1 MLRVDGLEAG
11 YGKAQALHEV
21 SLTVDSGEIVTIL
34 GPNGAG
40 KTTLVNAIAAV
51 LRPWTGSVSFDGVEL
66 TALPPHQVITHGLA
80 LVPEGRRIFPKM
92 TVGENLDIGSYA
104 RSARIGH
111 HEALVSVYTIFPRLR
126 ERVRQVAGTLSGG
139 EQQMLAI
146 GRALMAQPRLLLL
159 DEPSLG
165 LAPIVVESIF
175 DVLREINAT
184 GVSILLVE
192 QNAVEAL
199 DIASRGYVLED
210 GRVVGKGTAAE
221 LEQDERLRK
230 AYLGL

>member
-11 YGKAQALHEV
+11 YGRAQALHDV

-40 KTTLVNAIAAV
+40 KSTLVNAIAAV

-104 RSARIGH
+104 RAARIGH
-111 HEALVSVYTIFPRLR
+111 DQALESVYTIFPRLR
-126 ERVRQVAGTLSGG
+126 ERVGQVAGTLSGG

-199 DIASRGYVLED
+199 DIATRGYVLED
-210 GRVVGKGTAAE
+210 GRVVGDGTAAE